1 MRLIMGLSVGFILGV
16 SVSTDKDLHCVY
28 RDINVGFT
36 YGVKWG
42 FRVRLT
48 LDVNLF

>member
-1 MRLIMGLSVGFILGV
+1 MGLIMGLSVGFILGV

-48 LDVNLF
+48 LDVDLF